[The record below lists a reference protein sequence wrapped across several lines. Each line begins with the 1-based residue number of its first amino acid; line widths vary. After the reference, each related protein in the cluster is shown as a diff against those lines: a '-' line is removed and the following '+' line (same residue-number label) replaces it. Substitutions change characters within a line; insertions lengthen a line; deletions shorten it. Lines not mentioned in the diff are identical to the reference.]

1 MFKAKS
7 DKIKNALFAVIH
19 FNYEKTQ
26 EITAS
31 WFCL

>member
-1 MFKAKS
+1 MLKAKS
-7 DKIKNALFAVIH
+7 EKIKNALLAVIH